1 MFCPRLLLAA
11 GASGSGKTLI
21 TCGILQALKNR
32 NLEVC
37 SFKCGP
43 DYIDPMFHSNVIH
56 TKARNLDTFFTDAE
70 TTKYLF
76 MKTAKEADIS
86 ILEGVMG
93 FYDGLGGI
101 STKASAYDLANT
113 MDAPVILI
121 VNGKGMSVSI
131 AAYIKGFLEYKS
143 DHHIKG
149 IILNQVSS
157 MLYPEIKSLIEK
169 ELSIRVYGYVPKIEE
184 YLIESRHLGLVL
196 PDEVID
202 LKNKLNGL
210 ASILEE
216 TIDIDGLIALANK
229 ATELESSIVKLSDIN
244 HKQMDKKICCD
255 EKKAEYPLR
264 IAVARDSAFCFIY
277 EDNLELLKQMGAE
290 FVEFSPIKEKRLPSN
305 IHGILLYGGYPEL
318 FAKEL
323 SQNTTMKQDIYNAI
337 KGGMPCLAECGGFMY
352 LHQEMEDMMGKPYSM
367 VGILEGK
374 CYKTE
379 KLKRFGYVELEA
391 KKQQMFG
398 MDIGKIKGHEFHY
411 FDSTCCGDTFEAKKP
426 LRNRTWNCIYGTE
439 TLVAGF
445 PHFYYYSN
453 RNVPEKF
460 LEKCM
465 DYASGLKES
474 EIALK
479 ENE

>member
-1 MFCPRLLLAA
+1 MFYPRLLLAA

-32 NLEVC
+32 NLEVS

-56 TKARNLDTFFTDAE
+56 TKARNLDTFFTDRE
-70 TTKYLF
+70 TTTYLF
-76 MKTAKEADIS
+76 TRAAKGADIS

-113 MDAPVILI
+113 IDAPVVFI
-121 VNGKGMSVSI
+121 VNGKGMSVSLV
-131 AAYIKGFLEYKS
+131 AYIKGFLEYKS

-157 MLYPEIKSLIEK
+157 TLYTEIKSFIEK
-169 ELSIRVYGYVPKIEE
+169 ELDIQVYGYVPKIEE

-196 PDEVID
+196 PDEVIG
-202 LKNKLNGL
+202 LKKKLNGL

-216 TIDIDGLIALANK
+216 TVDIDGLIELANK
-229 ATELESSIVKLSDIN
+229 ASELEVSIVKQFDISCLI
-244 HKQMDKKICCD
+244 DKKICYD
-255 EKKAEYPLR
+255 EKNRKKGFEKDIEKYPLR

-290 FVEFSPIKEKRLPSN
+290 LVEFSPMKEKRLPLN

-323 SQNTTMKQDIYNAI
+323 SENKEMIQEIYTAI
-337 KGGMPCLAECGGFMY
+337 KSGMPCLAECGGFMY
-352 LHQEMEDMMGKPYSM
+352 LHQEMEDMMGKSYSM
-367 VGILEGK
+367 VGIVEGK

-379 KLKRFGYVELEA
+379 RLKRFGYIELEA

-398 MDIGKIKGHEFHY
+398 MDIGSIKGHEFHY
-411 FDSTCCGDTFEAKKP
+411 FDSTSCGDAFEAKKP

-439 TLVAGF
+439 TLIAGF

-453 RNVPEKF
+453 LKVPERF
-460 LEKCM
+460 LDKCM
-465 DYASGLKES
+465 DYAS
-474 EIALK
+474 ALR
-479 ENE
+479 E